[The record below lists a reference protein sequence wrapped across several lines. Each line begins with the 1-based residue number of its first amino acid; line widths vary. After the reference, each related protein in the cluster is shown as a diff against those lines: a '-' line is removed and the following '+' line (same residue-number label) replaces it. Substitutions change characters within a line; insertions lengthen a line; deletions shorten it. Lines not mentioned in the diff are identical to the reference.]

1 MCWGICCLLWVL
13 RSVLGWVPPRQ
24 HLQWFGLLP
33 ASVKGMCITNHPHS
47 LLASSTMVMLLAQAG
62 AVLLLAH
69 KSADPFWILLLQR
82 GLGMGEGSPRWLEAT
97 AANPE
102 NSFCKVY

>member
-1 MCWGICCLLWVL
+1 M
-13 RSVLGWVPPRQ
+13 
-24 HLQWFGLLP
+24 
-33 ASVKGMCITNHPHS
+33 A
-47 LLASSTMVMLLAQAG
+47 MLLAQAG

-82 GLGMGEGSPRWLEAT
+82 GLGTGEGSPRWLEAT